1 MAIATVGNVKKEYV
15 RGTSFEDIA
24 RDFQS
29 NYKHRIILANVNGKL
44 TELHKT
50 IQDDCEI
57 DFRDISQRAGYH
69 TFRRTICLVMLR
81 AFSDVCGDKLK
92 RVKIDFSVSKG
103 YYCTLE
109 PNIVSSELLKKVKER
124 MEEIV
129 ELDKNIN
136 KASVS
141 LSEAEGLFRR
151 NGLRCNHKL
160 FKYRMSSKINVYSI
174 GDYSDYF
181 YGYMA
186 PSTGYLTKFDLFEYN
201 DGFILLMPTRNN
213 PEELPEF
220 DPQTRIYETMK
231 ASCEMGKFYGI
242 ETVGDLNDAIC
253 QNGFEKVRLISEA
266 LQEGEIAKIADKI
279 AERNAVKFVMIAG
292 PSSSGKTSFSYRLS
306 VQLMTKGLKPHAI
319 GLDNYY
325 KNRVDCPKDENG
337 NYDFECLEALDVE
350 GFNTDMTKLINGETV
365 DIPVY
370 NFTTGKREYRGNYMK
385 LSEGDVLV
393 IEGIHGLN
401 EKMSYTLPKESK
413 YKIYISALT
422 TLNLDEHNRIPTTD
436 VRLLR
441 RIIRDART
449 RNTKANETIGMWQS
463 VRNGE
468 EKYIFPF
475 QNDADA
481 HFNSSLL
488 YELSILKQF
497 AEPLLYAIDKD
508 DESYHEAKR
517 LLKFLDY
524 FIGVTSEGIPNNSLL
539 REFIGGSIFNV

>member
-1 MAIATVGNVKKEYV
+1 MAKVTVGNVEKEYV
-15 RGTSFEDIA
+15 RGTSFEEIA
-24 RDFQS
+24 KDFQAD
-29 NYKHRIILANVNGKL
+29 YKHRIILANVNGKL

-50 IQDDCEI
+50 IQEDCVV
-57 DFRDISQRAGYH
+57 DFRDLSHRAGFH
-69 TFRRTICLVMLR
+69 TFRRTICLVMLK
-81 AFSDVCGDKLK
+81 AFSDVCGDELE
-92 RVKIDFSVSKG
+92 RVKIEFSVSKG
-103 YYCTLE
+103 YYCTLT
-109 PNIVSSELLKKVKER
+109 PNIVSKELLYKVKCR
-124 MEEIV
+124 MDEIV
-129 ELDKNIN
+129 ELDKTIK
-136 KASVS
+136 KASIS
-141 LSEAEGLFRR
+141 LEEAVELFKQ
-151 NGLRCNHKL
+151 NGLRSNANL
-160 FKYRMSSKINVYSI
+160 LKYRMSSKINVYSI
-174 GDYSDYF
+174 GDYYDYF

-186 PSTGYLTKFDLFEYN
+186 PSTGYLTKYDLFEYN
-201 DGFILLMPTRNN
+201 DGFILLMPSRNN

-220 DPQTRIYETMK
+220 EPQKNIYATMN
-231 ASCEMGKFYGI
+231 ASCKIGQFYGI
-242 ETVGDLNDAIC
+242 ETVADLNDAIC
-253 QNGFEKVRLISEA
+253 KNGFEQVRLISEA
-266 LQEGEIAKIADKI
+266 LQEAEISKIADEIYKKKS
-279 AERNAVKFVMIAG
+279 VKFVMIAG

-306 VQLMTKGLKPHAI
+306 IQLMAKGLKPHAI

-325 KNRVDCPKDENG
+325 KNRDCCPKDENG
-337 NYDFECLEALDVE
+337 NYDFECIEALDVE
-350 GFNTDMTKLINGETV
+350 GFNADMTKLINGETV
-365 DIPVY
+365 DIPVF
-370 NFTTGKREYRGNYMK
+370 NFTTGKREYHGNYVT

-401 EKMSYTLPKESK
+401 ERMSYTLPKESK
-413 YKIYISALT
+413 FKVYISALT

-441 RIIRDART
+441 RMIRDART
-449 RNTKANETIGMWQS
+449 RNTKASGTISMWQS

-475 QNDADA
+475 QEEADA

-497 AEPLLYAIDKD
+497 AEPLLYAIDKS